1 MSMAAFAPKGRQ
13 WMDVTAHQT
22 VAIARAEA
30 EKMQAAVAG
39 TGPDAK
45 VTMSSDQFA
54 TVSRL
59 ITQLCDLA
67 NGPPGNLGDA
77 RYWVPLDVF
86 VRVRDKA
93 TRLQRDCDELRAGH
107 SDITLLAGG
116 FDGA

>member
-1 MSMAAFAPKGRQ
+1 
-13 WMDVTAHQT
+13 MDVTAHET

-30 EKMQAAVAG
+30 EKMRAAVVGAR
-39 TGPDAK
+39 PDAK

-54 TVSRL
+54 TLSRL
-59 ITQLCDLA
+59 IEQLCDLA

-86 VRVRDKA
+86 ARVRDKA
-93 TRLQRDCDELRAGH
+93 ARLQREYDELRAGG
-107 SDITLLAGG
+107 SEITLLPGG

>member
-1 MSMAAFAPKGRQ
+1 
-13 WMDVTAHQT
+13 MDVTAHQT

-30 EKMQAAVAG
+30 EKMRAAVAG
-39 TGPDAK
+39 AETGSR

-59 ITQLCDLA
+59 ISELCDLA
-67 NGPPGNLGDA
+67 SGPPGNLGDA

-86 VRVRDKA
+86 TRERNKA
-93 TRLQRDCDELRAGH
+93 ARLQRDCDELRAGH
-107 SDITLLAGG
+107 GDITLLPGG